1 MHVFITGAA
10 GFIGANCAQQLL
22 DQGHQ
27 VTGIDNMNDYYDVS
41 LKEARLERLTALDG
55 FSFIEGSIETE
66 GLLID
71 LFAEQKF
78 DAVIHLAAQAGVRYS
93 IESPRTYLQSNINGT
108 FELLEAAR
116 ATPPKHMLL
125 ASTSSAYGA
134 NTDMPYQ
141 ETQKADHQMSFYAAT
156 KKATESMAH
165 SYAHL
170 YNLPITMFRFF
181 TVYGP
186 WGRPDM
192 APFLFTD
199 AIVNDRPIKVF
210 NHGNMRRDFTY
221 VDDLARALIMLI
233 DMPPTDTPVNEAS
246 DSLSPVAPFRVL
258 NIGNNDPVELGDF
271 IKAVETSLGKE
282 AIKNFMDMQ
291 PGDVPAT
298 WAETS
303 LLQALTGDVPKTDIQ
318 SGVQAFVDWYQSY
331 YGTKR
336 NLNDILHRQHT

>member
-41 LKEARLERLTALDG
+41 LKEARLARLTARDG

-233 DMPPTDTPVNEAS
+233 DTPPTDTPVNEAS

-271 IKAVETSLGKE
+271 IKAIETSLGKE
-282 AIKNFMDMQ
+282 ATKKYMDMQ

-303 LLQALTGDVPKTDIQ
+303 LLQALTGYVPKTDIQ

-331 YGTKR
+331 YGTKG
-336 NLNDILHRQHT
+336 T

>member
-10 GFIGANCAQQLL
+10 RFIGANCAQHLL

-41 LKEARLERLTALDG
+41 LKEARLARLTAGDG

-233 DMPPTDTPVNEAS
+233 DTPPTDTPVNEAS

-271 IKAVETSLGKE
+271 IKAIETSLGKE
-282 AIKNFMDMQ
+282 ASKNFMDMQ

-303 LLQALTGDVPKTDIQ
+303 LLQALTGYVPKTDIQ
-318 SGVQAFVDWYQSY
+318 TGVQAFVDWYQSY
-331 YGTKR
+331 YGTKG
-336 NLNDILHRQHT
+336 T

>member
-1 MHVFITGAA
+1 MHVFVTGVA
-10 GFIGANCAQQLL
+10 GFIGANCAHQLI
-22 DQGHQ
+22 DQGHT
-27 VTGIDNMNDYYDVS
+27 VTGIDNLNDYYDVS
-41 LKEARLERLTALDG
+41 LKAARLDRLNGRDG
-55 FSFIEGSIETE
+55 FRFIEGAIETE

-71 LFAEQKF
+71 LFAQEKF

-170 YNLPITMFRFF
+170 YDLPITMFRFF

-233 DMPPTDTPVNEAS
+233 DTPPTDTPIEDAP

-271 IKAVETSLGKE
+271 IKAIETSLGKD
-282 AIKNFMDMQ
+282 AQKNFMDMQ

-298 WAETS
+298 WADTS
-303 LLQALTGDVPKTDIQ
+303 LLQSLTGYVPKTDIQ
-318 SGVQAFVDWYQSY
+318 TGVQAFVDWYQSY
-331 YGTKR
+331 YGAQK
-336 NLNDILHRQHT
+336 D

>member
-10 GFIGANCAQQLL
+10 GFIGANCAQHLL

-41 LKEARLERLTALDG
+41 LKEARLARLTAGDG

-125 ASTSSAYGA
+125 ASTSSAYWA

-233 DMPPTDTPVNEAS
+233 DTPPTDTPVNEAS

-271 IKAVETSLGKE
+271 IKAIETSLGKE
-282 AIKNFMDMQ
+282 ASKNFMDMQ

-303 LLQALTGDVPKTDIQ
+303 LLQALTGYVPKTDIQ
-318 SGVQAFVDWYQSY
+318 TGVQAFVDWYQSY
-331 YGTKR
+331 YGTKG
-336 NLNDILHRQHT
+336 T